1 MSRTS
6 RKSRKSRKSR
16 ESRKTN
22 ILLNSQ
28 LSKEL

>member
-6 RKSRKSRKSR
+6 RKSIKSR

-22 ILLNSQ
+22 IPLNSQ

>member
-6 RKSRKSRKSR
+6 RKSIKSR

-22 ILLNSQ
+22 ILLNS
-28 LSKEL
+28 LKNSKL